1 MPVFAAACA
10 PADHAVQDTPVT
22 RPSAVEVADARAR
35 AILADSVS
43 GDSVALA
50 SLPARHRED
59 FDVLQLLSQEALTDS
74 GWSYCQPLS
83 DSTENDVRK
92 RLRAR
97 DAHGLAVVLF
107 VRAHRATG
115 AVQRVELVRRQP
127 SGGQR
132 GYIWNEAD
140 RTLRALEWET
150 ARSQPTEYQIPAGT
164 PAPRALR
171 GLGRRLLATSCSG
184 DPVLVR

>member
-1 MPVFAAACA
+1 M
-10 PADHAVQDTPVT
+10 T

-35 AILADSVS
+35 AILADSVA

-59 FDVLQLLSQEALTDS
+59 FDVLQLLSQEALADS
-74 GWSYCQPLS
+74 GRSHCQPLS

-97 DAHGLAVVLF
+97 DAHGLAVILF

-115 AVQRVELVRRQP
+115 AVQRVELVRRLAW
-127 SGGQR
+127 GGQH

-140 RTLRALEWET
+140 RTLRALEWENT
-150 ARSQPTEYQIPAGT
+150 RSQPYEYEIPAGT

-184 DPVLVR
+184 DPVIVR